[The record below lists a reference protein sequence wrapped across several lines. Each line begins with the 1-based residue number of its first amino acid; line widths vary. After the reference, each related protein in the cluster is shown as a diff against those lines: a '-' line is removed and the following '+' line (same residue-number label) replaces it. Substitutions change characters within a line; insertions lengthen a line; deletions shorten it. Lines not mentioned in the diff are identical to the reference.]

1 MMHRQI
7 NIALPEETM
16 QLIEETMP
24 QIELERLINDAV
36 KNYIAQYVGNSLR
49 EELKEGAI
57 RRQERD
63 VNLARDW
70 FDLEEEIWQKTHN

>member
-24 QIELERLINDAV
+24 NIELDRLINDAV
-36 KNYIAQYVGNSLR
+36 KNYIAQQTSLK

-57 RRQERD
+57 RRRERD
-63 VNLARDW
+63 LNLAREW
-70 FDLEEEIWQKTHN
+70 FDLEEETWQKINN

>member
-16 QLIEETMP
+16 QLIEQTMP
-24 QIELERLINDAV
+24 QIELDRLINDAV
-36 KNYIAQYVGNSLR
+36 KNYIAQQTSLR

-57 RRQERD
+57 RRGERD
-63 VNLARDW
+63 LNLAREW
-70 FDLEEEIWQKTHN
+70 FELEEEIWQKTNN

>member
-16 QLIEETMP
+16 KLIEETMP
-24 QIELERLINDAV
+24 QIELERLIDDAL
-36 KNYIAQYVGNSLR
+36 KNYIAQYAEASLR
-49 EELKEGAI
+49 EQLKEGAI

-63 VNLARDW
+63 LNLAREW
-70 FDLEEEIWQKTHN
+70 FDLEEEISQKTHQ